1 MSGQTAVCV
10 FAALFI
16 VDITVSMVT
25 SSRTRLDT
33 QTIPVSSEDILNLY
47 RTLTALDTQLHDY
60 QKHSCNSDSQL
71 CDDVNDWLRNN
82 DVTGAGLSGKSE
94 DSDVTML
101 RNILE
106 QRRAIDTLKRLVEAM
121 KTGEAREEA
130 PIRSTIGKRTC
141 RLRLGGHCLT
151 EALDNA
157 ATQYWYL
164 KSPHSPG
171 RKRRSTM
178 H

>member
-1 MSGQTAVCV
+1 MSGQSAVFV

-16 VDITVSMVT
+16 LDITVSMVT

-33 QTIPVSSEDILNLY
+33 QTVPVSSEDILNLY
-47 RTLTALDTQLHDY
+47 RTLSALDLQLHDY
-60 QKHSCNSDSQL
+60 QKHSCNSDSRL
-71 CDDVNDWLRNN
+71 CDEVNDWLRNN
-82 DVTGAGLSGKSE
+82 DVTDTGVSGKSE

-106 QRRAIDTLKRLVEAM
+106 QRRAIDTLKRLIEAM
-121 KTGEAREEA
+121 KSDLPREAA
-130 PIRSTIGKRTC
+130 PTRSTLSKRTC

-171 RKRRSTM
+171 RRRRSTM